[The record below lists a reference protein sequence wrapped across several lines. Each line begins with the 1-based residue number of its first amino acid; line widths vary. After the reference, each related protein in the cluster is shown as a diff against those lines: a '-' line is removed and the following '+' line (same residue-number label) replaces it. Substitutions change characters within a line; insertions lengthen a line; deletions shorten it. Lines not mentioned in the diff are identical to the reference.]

1 MLDAAR
7 GIVRWGVAQQLLPDW
22 ALQAAR
28 RPYGLRPPGPPPT
41 QATIDAKYGWRQE
54 QPDDESYLSI
64 SFSVLTMGDFG
75 RYVVEPG
82 LHHFSRY
89 RFGQEY
95 PERRDRKP
103 RFVKSRWEIFVA
115 SLNKEQKDALTD
127 RLRDPEQNKLGR
139 LGFLMRQEEDPLSA
153 AQRELLDAAYVYPKP
168 VSDEYPA
175 EGAKRWIFRRT
186 LSLGWTPKRFG
197 HEDRGLGYG
206 RGRESH
212 KAERW
217 GKKYQWMA
225 YHELLARVADN
236 FQPSRRFDGDMLYEG
251 LHQIIG
257 DREIDPSLPPID
269 FRAFSERQ
277 GADARAWESP
287 LIQLAEWPPALL
299 DFGQYRGD
307 IKRFLADTSSEPDV
321 AESLILRDREGNEWV
336 VLDSFIKQADPL
348 AHKGWRGLQQTSG
361 INTLLTT
368 AENSKALLTALRGAS
383 DQDIRD
389 LTDSQGHTDCCYVG
403 EVGRSGPACYHRHDK
418 LRTVSLDG
426 TSFRAAPTVE
436 EYMWEGGIL
445 DCSIGDNASTVLPST
460 FLQQAAGLSF
470 EMRGPSWLG
479 ADGSPVF
486 SYYEEVGDTSQAF
499 LVRATFL
506 REFLAAHQLAL
517 VVLHWFER
525 MELSD
530 RHDGKHPQVY
540 ITTNAML
547 ASDLKLSANK
557 QVRTEHDLT

>member
-1 MLDAAR
+1 
-7 GIVRWGVAQQLLPDW
+7 
-22 ALQAAR
+22 
-28 RPYGLRPPGPPPT
+28 
-41 QATIDAKYGWRQE
+41 
-54 QPDDESYLSI
+54 
-64 SFSVLTMGDFG
+64 MGDFG

-82 LHHFSRY
+82 MRQFSRY

-95 PERRDRKP
+95 PERRDREP

-115 SLNKEQKDALTD
+115 SLSDKQKDALED

-139 LGFLMRQEEDPLSA
+139 LGFLLRHEEDPLSE

-197 HEDRGLGYG
+197 FEDHGLGYG

-236 FQPSRRFDGDMLYEG
+236 FQPSRRFADDIPYEG

-269 FRAFSERQ
+269 FRAFSEKQ
-277 GADARAWESP
+277 GAGAAAWEPP
-287 LIQLAEWPPALL
+287 LIELAEWPPAPL
-299 DFGQYRGD
+299 DYRQYRGD
-307 IKRFLADTSSEPDV
+307 IKRFLADTSSEPAV
-321 AESLILRDREGNEWV
+321 IESLILRDREGNEWV
-336 VLDSFIKQADPL
+336 VLDSFMKQADPQ

-361 INTLLTT
+361 IDTLLIPADT
-368 AENSKALLTALRGAS
+368 SKAFLSALRAAS
-383 DQDIRD
+383 DQGIRD
-389 LTDSQGHTDCCYVG
+389 LIDSNGHIDCCYVG
-403 EVGRSGPACYHRHDK
+403 ELGRSGPTCNHRHDK
-418 LRTVSLDG
+418 LRTVSVDG
-426 TSFRAAPTVE
+426 ASFQAVPAVE
-436 EYMWEGGIL
+436 QYMWEGGIL

-470 EMRGPSWLG
+470 DMRGPSWLA
-479 ADGSPVF
+479 ADGTPEF
-486 SYYEEVGDTSQAF
+486 TYYEEADDASRALLVNAAF
-499 LVRATFL
+499 LQ
-506 REFLAAHQLAL
+506 EFLAANQVAL
-517 VVLHWFER
+517 VVLHWLER

-530 RHDGKHPQVY
+530 RYDGKHPQVY
-540 ITTNAML
+540 ATTNAVL

-557 QVRTEHDLT
+557 QLRTERDLT

>member
-1 MLDAAR
+1 
-7 GIVRWGVAQQLLPDW
+7 
-22 ALQAAR
+22 
-28 RPYGLRPPGPPPT
+28 
-41 QATIDAKYGWRQE
+41 
-54 QPDDESYLSI
+54 
-64 SFSVLTMGDFG
+64 MGDFG
-75 RYVVEPG
+75 RYVVESG

-95 PERRDRKP
+95 PERQDRKP

-115 SLNKEQKDALTD
+115 SLSKKQKNTLED
-127 RLRDPEQNKLGR
+127 RLRDPGQNKLGR
-139 LGFLMRQEEDPLSA
+139 LGFLMRHEKDPLSK
-153 AQRELLDAAYVYPKP
+153 AQRELLDAAFVYPKP

-186 LSLGWTPKRFG
+186 LSLGWTPKLFG
-197 HEDRGLGYG
+197 HEDSGLGDG

-236 FQPSRRFDGDMLYEG
+236 FQPSRRFDGDMPYEG

-269 FRAFSERQ
+269 FRAFTEKQ
-277 GADARAWESP
+277 GAGATAWEAP
-287 LIQLAEWPPALL
+287 MIQLAEWPPAQF

-307 IKRFLADTSSEPDV
+307 IKRFLADTSSEPTV
-321 AESLILRDREGNEWV
+321 AESLILQDRESKEWV
-336 VLDSFIKQADPL
+336 VLASFVKQVDPL
-348 AHKGWRGLQQTSG
+348 AHKGWRGPQQTSG
-361 INTLLTT
+361 IDTLLTT
-368 AENSKALLTALRGAS
+368 ADSSKAFLTALRRSS
-383 DQDIRD
+383 DQGIRD
-389 LTDSQGHTDCCYVG
+389 LIDSQGHTDCCYVG
-403 EVGRSGPACYHRHDK
+403 EVGRSGPTCYHRHDN
-418 LRTVSLDG
+418 LRTVSVG
-426 TSFRAAPTVE
+426 ATSFQAVPTVE

-445 DCSIGDNASTVLPST
+445 DCSIGNSASAVLPST

-470 EMRGPSWLG
+470 DMRGPSWLG
-479 ADGSPVF
+479 ADGTPMF
-486 SYYEEVGDTSQAF
+486 TYYEEVGSTSRAL

-506 REFLAAHQLAL
+506 RAFLAAHQLAL

-530 RHDGKHPQVY
+530 RHVGKHPQVY
-540 ITTNAML
+540 VTTNAML

-557 QVRTEHDLT
+557 QLRTEHDLT